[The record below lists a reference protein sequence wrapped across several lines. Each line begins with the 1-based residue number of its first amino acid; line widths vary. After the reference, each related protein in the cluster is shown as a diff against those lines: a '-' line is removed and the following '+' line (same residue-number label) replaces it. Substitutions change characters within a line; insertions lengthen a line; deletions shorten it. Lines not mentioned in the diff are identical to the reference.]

1 MRMYIKKDV
10 AEQIWK
16 YGAPPTVQQAT
27 TIDPYQGKTITLT
40 ANQIIDSATI
50 NPPMNAPRSIAFAP
64 DGSFYVADSRNNR
77 ILHFDA
83 TGNLINQWGSPSGN
97 DTNNPNPAAPPS
109 TFNEP
114 WGVAVGPDGSVYVTD
129 TWNYRIQ
136 KFSAAGQF
144 IKMWSTYGPA
154 DQQETFYGPRGIA
167 VDAQGHV
174 YVVDTGNKRIVIFD
188 TDGNYVTQF
197 GSAGLDPGLFDEPVG
212 IAIDSNGVLYIT
224 DTWNQRVQSFTTSMT
239 ANELQ
244 FTPLKQ
250 WDVVGWNGQALDN
263 KPFIAVDNNG
273 HVFVTDPEAY
283 RVIEYTIDGQ
293 LVQTWGDYGTTDT
306 TFGTTAGIA
315 VDPGGHIWVSDAGNN
330 RIMKF
335 TLP

>member
-1 MRMYIKKDV
+1 
-10 AEQIWK
+10 
-16 YGAPPTVQQAT
+16 
-27 TIDPYQGKTITLT
+27 
-40 ANQIIDSATI
+40 
-50 NPPMNAPRSIAFAP
+50 
-64 DGSFYVADSRNNR
+64 
-77 ILHFDA
+77 
-83 TGNLINQWGSPSGN
+83 
-97 DTNNPNPAAPPS
+97 
-109 TFNEP
+109 
-114 WGVAVGPDGSVYVTD
+114 
-129 TWNYRIQ
+129 
-136 KFSAAGQF
+136 
-144 IKMWSTYGPA
+144 MWSTYGPA